1 MSQLRIKEI
10 CSEKGISVVELA
22 KRIGM
27 SRVSINNMVAGRQSP
42 PVSTLDKI
50 AEALEVE
57 TWELLKSLDEIS
69 VKSEEESGVLT
80 CPKCGTKLQ
89 LIEVKENEE

>member
-10 CSEKGISVVELA
+10 CSEKGISIVELA

-57 TWELLKSLDEIS
+57 TWELLKSPDEIS
-69 VKSEEESGVLT
+69 VKSEKESGVLT
-80 CPKCGTKLQ
+80 CPKCGSKFK
-89 LIEVKENEE
+89 IVDYE